1 MLKKLLI
8 AVVAVDVGLT
18 VVKSTKVG
26 SLMRV
31 KWHEATAWCNKQIPV
46 ETEIARLRDE
56 ISRLGND
63 TKGHCQVIAEEMVAV
78 DNLKREIGEAETK
91 LATQKKKITA
101 MRDALADGG
110 TQKVV
115 LGEETYPRVRV
126 QKQLASDFNL
136 YKTCEAQL
144 AAKKKLLESRQESL
158 AKAKEQL
165 TALQDARH
173 DLEVQVSQLEAE
185 YNTLKVTQTRSKF
198 ALDDSNLSKVKD
210 GVQALRNRIEAARNA
225 AAMQAEFGDGEITVN
240 DTVKT
245 KDLLKEIDNH
255 FGKAENGKVAAK

>member
-8 AVVAVDVGLT
+8 AVVAVAVGLM
-18 VVKSTKVG
+18 VVRSTKLG

-31 KWHEATAWCNKQIPV
+31 KWSEATAWCNKQIPV
-46 ETEIARLRDE
+46 ETEIATLRDQ

-78 DNLKREIGEAETK
+78 DNLKREISETEAK
-91 LATQKKKITA
+91 LEKQKTKITA
-101 MRDALADGG
+101 FRDALADGG

-115 LGEETYPRVRV
+115 LGDETYSRVRV
-126 QKQLASDFNL
+126 EKQLARDFDL
-136 YKTCEAQL
+136 YKTCEGQL
-144 AAKKKLLESRQESL
+144 VAKKKLLESRQECL

-165 TALQDARH
+165 AAMQDARR

-198 ALDDSNLSKVKD
+198 ALDDSALSKVKA
-210 GVQALRNRIEAARNA
+210 GVQSLRDRIAAETNRAALA
-225 AAMQAEFGDGEITVN
+225 AEFGDGPINV

-245 KDLLKEIDNH
+245 KDLLKEIDAK
-255 FGKAENGKVAAK
+255 FGKDNGKVAVK